1 MPTLYE
7 TLQARGRAL
16 TEAVREAERETDL
29 DRVDD
34 LLRQKYELNRMM
46 RDCISVNVGD
56 DTDKT
61 AA

>member
-1 MPTLYE
+1 MPSLYE
-7 TLQARGRAL
+7 TLQLRGRAL
-16 TEAVREAERETDL
+16 TLLIGEAERETDM

-34 LLRQKYELNRMM
+34 LLRQKTEINRMM
-46 RDCISVNVGD
+46 RDCISVHAGD

>member
-7 TLQARGRAL
+7 TLQSRGRAL
-16 TEAVREAERETDL
+16 TEAVREAERETDM

-34 LLRQKYELNRMM
+34 LLRQKNELNRMM